1 MVFLKWVRFI
11 VVHVVWERQHV
22 FVNMDETQ
30 LASVNHQGVG
40 MIGGR
45 KRKRADRRRAPRDP
59 QDRHHTKVTYIAA
72 LSDWLALRVATGA
85 APSDPAPVHP
95 TCSLS
100 STNFRRVRWNGP
112 SVRALAQHS
121 TGDITLHRPG
131 LGDSIAQ
138 RHQYFQPQG
147 MDHSSIAL

>member
-1 MVFLKWVRFI
+1 MSFTSCGKG
-11 VVHVVWERQHV
+11 
-22 FVNMDETQ
+22 
-30 LASVNHQGVG
+30 SVYREHGRDAVG
-40 MIGGR
+40 ISDQSRCWDMIGGR
-45 KRKRADRRRAPRDP
+45 KRKHADRRRATHHP
-59 QDRHHTKVTYIAA
+59 QARHHTKVTYIAA